1 MGNAFSTGWRIA
13 RARRP
18 EFLDPTRLRRRT
30 VVTGT
35 VAVVSGT
42 VMVLADLLWG
52 VFDGPWPL
60 RLLAIVCLAAALG
73 CMVGEF
79 LRVHRRD
86 LDLRGTGT
94 GTGTGDWRRDERID
108 RQFAARP
115 PAMLPED
122 RDEVLA
128 RAERTRGPS
137 VALAARFVLL
147 PIAWALVWA
156 GALLSGLGSL
166 DSPLVLFWPPMLML
180 LQSASFIAAVTG
192 IERSDAARH
201 RALALEPAPAV
212 DAPARRNLDP
222 RGSKIGLPGD

>member
-1 MGNAFSTGWRIA
+1 
-13 RARRP
+13 
-18 EFLDPTRLRRRT
+18 
-30 VVTGT
+30 
-35 VAVVSGT
+35 
-42 VMVLADLLWG
+42 
-52 VFDGPWPL
+52 
-60 RLLAIVCLAAALG
+60 
-73 CMVGEF
+73 MVGVF

-86 LDLRGTGT
+86 LDLRGTAT

-115 PAMLPED
+115 PAMFPED

-128 RAERTRGPS
+128 RAERTLGPS

-192 IERSDAARH
+192 IGRSDAARR
-201 RALALEPAPAV
+201 RALALEPAPVV

>member
-1 MGNAFSTGWRIA
+1 MGNAFSTGWCIA
-13 RARRP
+13 SARRS
-18 EFLDPTRLRRRT
+18 EFLDPARLRRRT

-42 VMVLADLLWG
+42 VMVVADLLWG

-73 CMVGEF
+73 CMVGVF

-86 LDLRGTGT
+86 LDLRGTLG
-94 GTGTGDWRRDERID
+94 GTGDWRRDERID

-128 RAERTRGPS
+128 RAERTLGPS

-192 IERSDAARH
+192 IGRSDAARH
-201 RALALEPAPAV
+201 RALALEPAPV
-212 DAPARRNLDP
+212 VEAPPRRNVDP

>member
-13 RARRP
+13 RARRS

-35 VAVVSGT
+35 VAVVSGAG
-42 VMVLADLLWG
+42 MVIADLLWG

-73 CMVGEF
+73 CMVGVF

-86 LDLRGTGT
+86 LDLRGTAT

-128 RAERTRGPS
+128 RSERTLGPS

-180 LQSASFIAAVTG
+180 LQSASFIAVVTG
-192 IERSDAARH
+192 IGRSDAARH
-201 RALALEPAPAV
+201 RALALEPAPV
-212 DAPARRNLDP
+212 VEAPPRRNVDP

>member
-13 RARRP
+13 RARRS
-18 EFLDPTRLRRRT
+18 EFLDPARLRRRT

-35 VAVVSGT
+35 VAVVSGAG
-42 VMVLADLLWG
+42 MVIADLRWG
-52 VFDGPWPL
+52 FFDGPWPL
-60 RLLAIVCLAAALG
+60 RLLAILCLAAALG
-73 CMVGEF
+73 CMVGVF

-86 LDLRGTGT
+86 LDLRGTAT

-115 PAMLPED
+115 QAMLPED

-128 RAERTRGPS
+128 RVERTLGPS

-180 LQSASFIAAVTG
+180 LQSASFIAVVTG
-192 IERSDAARH
+192 LGRSDAARR
-201 RALALEPAPAV
+201 RALTLAPPPV
-212 DAPARRNLDP
+212 VEAPPRRNVDP

>member
-13 RARRP
+13 RTRRS
-18 EFLDPTRLRRRT
+18 EFLEPTRLRRRT

-35 VAVVSGT
+35 VAGVSGT
-42 VMVLADLLWG
+42 VMVIADLLWG
-52 VFDGPWPL
+52 IFDGPWPL

-73 CMVGEF
+73 CLIGVF

-86 LDLRGTGT
+86 LDPGGTHR
-94 GTGTGDWRRDERID
+94 GTGDWRRDERID

-128 RAERTRGPS
+128 RAERTLGPS
-137 VALAARFVLL
+137 VALAARVVLL
-147 PIAWALVWA
+147 PITWALVWA

-166 DSPLVLFWPPMLML
+166 DSPFVLFWPPMLML
-180 LQSASFIAAVTG
+180 LQSATFITAVTSIG
-192 IERSDAARH
+192 RSDAARR
-201 RALALEPAPAV
+201 RALALKPAPV
-212 DAPARRNLDP
+212 VEAPTRRNVDP

>member
-1 MGNAFSTGWRIA
+1 
-13 RARRP
+13 
-18 EFLDPTRLRRRT
+18 
-30 VVTGT
+30 
-35 VAVVSGT
+35 
-42 VMVLADLLWG
+42 MVIADLLWG

-73 CMVGEF
+73 CMVGVF

-86 LDLRGTGT
+86 LDLRGTAT

-128 RAERTRGPS
+128 RVERSLGPS
-137 VALAARFVLL
+137 VALAARVVLL

-192 IERSDAARH
+192 LGRSDAARR
-201 RALALEPAPAV
+201 RALALEPAPVV

>member
-1 MGNAFSTGWRIA
+1 MGNAFSAGWRIA
-13 RARRP
+13 RARRSQ
-18 EFLDPTRLRRRT
+18 FLDPARLRRRT

-35 VAVVSGT
+35 VAVVSGAG
-42 VMVLADLLWG
+42 MVIADLLWG

-73 CMVGEF
+73 CMVGVF
-79 LRVHRRD
+79 LRVDRRD
-86 LDLRGTGT
+86 LDLRGTA
-94 GTGTGDWRRDERID
+94 TGTGDWRRDERID

-128 RAERTRGPS
+128 RAERTLGPS

-192 IERSDAARH
+192 LGRSDAARH
-201 RALALEPAPAV
+201 RALALAPAPTV

>member
-13 RARRP
+13 RSRRS
-18 EFLDPTRLRRRT
+18 EFLDLARLRRRT

-42 VMVLADLLWG
+42 IMVIASLLWG
-52 VFDGPWPL
+52 ALDGAWPL
-60 RLLAIVCLAAALG
+60 RLLAIVCFAAALG
-73 CMVGEF
+73 CFVGVF

-94 GTGTGDWRRDERID
+94 GAGDWRRGERID

-128 RAERTRGPS
+128 RAERSLGPS

-147 PIAWALVWA
+147 PIAWALFWA
-156 GALLSGLGSL
+156 GALFSGLGTV
-166 DSPLVLFWPPMLML
+166 DQPTPLLMPPLLML
-180 LQSASFIAAVTG
+180 LQSATSIAAVTG
-192 IERSDAARH
+192 IGRSDAARR
-201 RALALEPAPAV
+201 RALALEPAPVVA
-212 DAPARRNLDP
+212 APPRRNVDP
-222 RGSKIGLPGD
+222 RGSKVGLPGD

>member
-1 MGNAFSTGWRIA
+1 MGNAFSAGWRIA
-13 RARRP
+13 RARRSQ
-18 EFLDPTRLRRRT
+18 FLDPARLRRRT

-42 VMVLADLLWG
+42 VMVIADLLWG

-60 RLLAIVCLAAALG
+60 RLLAILCFAAALG
-73 CMVGEF
+73 CLVGVF
-79 LRVHRRD
+79 LRVDRRD
-86 LDLRGTGT
+86 LDLRGTLR
-94 GTGTGDWRRDERID
+94 GTGDWRRDERID

-128 RAERTRGPS
+128 RAERTLGPS

-192 IERSDAARH
+192 LGRSDAARR
-201 RALALEPAPAV
+201 RALALEPAPV
-212 DAPARRNLDP
+212 VEAPARRNLDP